1 MAGSAAWLQDSTED
15 AAALHAKV
23 TGPGGAGIQRIAE
36 LDERAVRAAFVT
48 ALTRTTRTDSNHIPD
63 PRILAQPARSLLTEG
78 HDLWSWWLAVA
89 IDCGSLPLAY
99 QSRWR
104 C

>member
-15 AAALHAKV
+15 AAALRAKV

-48 ALTRTTRTDSNHIPD
+48 ALTRTT
-63 PRILAQPARSLLTEG
+63 
-78 HDLWSWWLAVA
+78 
-89 IDCGSLPLAY
+89 
-99 QSRWR
+99 
-104 C
+104 